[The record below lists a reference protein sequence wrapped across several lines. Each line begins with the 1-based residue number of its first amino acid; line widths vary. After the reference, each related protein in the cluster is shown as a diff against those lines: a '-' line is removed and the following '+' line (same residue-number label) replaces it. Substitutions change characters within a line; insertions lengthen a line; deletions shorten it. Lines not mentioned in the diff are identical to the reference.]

1 MLRGL
6 GRLMAAGVLT
16 LGLGASTAMLTAK
29 SAAADVMADIL
40 SRGTVRVGVFAD
52 VPPFGSPNAAREL
65 EGFDIDMANMV
76 AKSLGVKLELV
87 PTTAANRIPYLITDR
102 VDINIALMS
111 VTPERAK
118 QIMFTHPYVNT
129 ALAVYGPKRIA
140 VTSADTLAAFKV
152 AAAKGTTEELELT
165 ALNPKANILRMED
178 NATAVQAYLSGQSD
192 LWAGN
197 SLISIE
203 LAKKTRPGVRPQ
215 VRHPQRAGPH
225 GREDGRAQPLA
236 VAEHLRVLEHA
247 QRQSGEAAP
256 EVAGHPDGPA
266 AAAVGAIGS
275 ASLETGLRPSSG

>member
-1 MLRGL
+1 MLKGL
-6 GRLMAAGVLT
+6 GTLMAAGALA
-16 LGLGASTAMLTAK
+16 LGLSAVAAGPTAMPA
-29 SAAADVMADIL
+29 SADVLADIL

-76 AKSLGVKLELV
+76 AKGLGVKLELV
-87 PTTAANRIPYLITDR
+87 PATAANRIPYLITDR

-129 ALAVYGPKRIA
+129 ALAVYGPKA
-140 VTSADTLAAFKV
+140 LNVTSADTLAAFKV

-197 SLISIE
+197 SLIAIE
-203 LAKKTRPGVRPQ
+203 LAKKNPNKEFERKFVIRSAPGHMGVKMGEHNLLQ
-215 VRHPQRAGPH
+215 WLNTFVFSNTLNGNLAKLHQKWLGIAM
-225 GREDGRAQPLA
+225 DPLPP
-236 VAEHLRVLEHA
+236 L
-247 QRQSGEAAP
+247 
-256 EVAGHPDGPA
+256 
-266 AAAVGAIGS
+266 
-275 ASLETGLRPSSG
+275 